1 MFYVFIYEFC
11 CEAKKN
17 SHVPFRVISPS
28 FKQRFPLAAF
38 NRHKKDRANAIIEA
52 YEEISDLRCQLDDK
66 AGELQDLKKKVHKIE
81 ERIPRKKRKVCCI
94 VILK

>member
-1 MFYVFIYEFC
+1 MFYVFIFEFC

-38 NRHKKDRANAIIEA
+38 NRLKKDRTNAIIKASEG
-52 YEEISDLRCQLDDK
+52 ISDLRCQLHEK
-66 AGELQDLKKKVHKIE
+66 AGELEDLKKKVHKLE
-81 ERIPRKKRKVCCI
+81 ERIRRKKRKVCCI